1 MFSVFDQ
8 EPIPNKFTVGMGE
21 KIRLAREEAGLSQK
35 ELAKKIFRRR
45 ATVSDIENGKS
56 ELGTIIL
63 SRISA
68 ILEKPI
74 SYFFPDFAIREI
86 NPNEITPIEKELLLI
101 YDLLYDENLKNIALH
116 QMRTLAEYRP
126 EI

>member
-1 MFSVFDQ
+1 
-8 EPIPNKFTVGMGE
+8 MGE